1 MKFRKSKKKNQL
13 MVKKSI
19 NGKKNKN
26 KKKIKLEE
34 LNWKRKKVEKC
45 VKNELEIECFKY
57 GGKVTLHLNV
67 PKRK

>member
-1 MKFRKSKKKNQL
+1 M
-13 MVKKSI
+13 
-19 NGKKNKN
+19 
-26 KKKIKLEE
+26 EE

-67 PKRK
+67 PKRKRERKKKVIQVTWSDSESNRTSENESNE